1 MNIGLA
7 MEYSKE
13 QLNYFRICYVVTDVL
28 TEGLRIIFKQE
39 WDNRYGAT
47 TSGEWKDE
55 PRNGVDFK
63 NKESA
68 QNQKRNARLLT
79 TMIGGNRAEWDCTM
93 LFYAIL
99 YSDCIHS
106 LSPVVRSNV
115 DALRKFR
122 NEDFAHMSE
131 GNLSDLQFQNI
142 IGKVDTAFQA
152 LGLSTMKIQEI
163 KNQTSFPTEEL
174 KDVLK
179 MVDDLKQELQEKER
193 ERQVLEDQLNNDIS
207 PFCVLPPKP
216 SHDVTSRDREVAE
229 IMQQLREL
237 KTANK
242 DRLSYLYISENPG
255 SGKSQLAGLVA
266 ERFYKEIK
274 DLPDGTSFVMTIN
287 CESPDTVIESYVA
300 FSRHLKCPEYAVTI
314 ILHSDLTTNEK
325 ITNLRALIGT
335 NIGFYTSWLLV
346 LDNVTSL
353 SNVHVYLPE
362 AGNEMWA
369 RGQLLIITQD
379 TGSIPLASPF
389 SPHISISNGMHLGP
403 EDVETANSYH
413 KLGTMHEMLG
423 DLSQAKDY
431 HDRALEI
438 RLKKLGPE
446 HVDVASSYSHLGIVH
461 VMLCDLSQAKDCHDR
476 ALAIRLKK
484 LGPEHVDVA
493 SSYSHLGIVHV
504 MLCDLSQA
512 KDCHDRALA
521 IRLKKLG
528 PEHVDVASS
537 YSHLGSVHKKLGD
550 LSQAIVILYQ
560 LAL

>member
-1 MNIGLA
+1 MNIGMAL
-7 MEYSKE
+7 EYSKE
-13 QLNYFRICYVVTDVL
+13 QLNYFRICYVVTDAL
-28 TEGLRIIFKQE
+28 TEGLRIIFKRE

-47 TSGEWKDE
+47 TSREWKDE

-63 NKESA
+63 NMESA
-68 QNQKRNARLLT
+68 RNQKRHARLLT
-79 TMIGGNRAEWDCTM
+79 TMIGGNRAEWDWSM
-93 LFYAIL
+93 LVYAIL

-106 LSPVVRSNV
+106 LSPVVRTNV
-115 DALRKFR
+115 VALRSIR
-122 NEDFAHMSE
+122 TESVHISE
-131 GNLSDLQFQNI
+131 AFLSDLQFQDV
-142 IGKVDTAFQA
+142 IGRVDTAFQA

-174 KDVLK
+174 KNVLK
-179 MVDDLKQELQEKER
+179 MVDDPKQELQ
-193 ERQVLEDQLNNDIS
+193 VLVDQLNNDTS
-207 PFCVLPPKP
+207 PFCVLPSKP
-216 SHDVTSRDREVAE
+216 SHDVISRDREVAE

-242 DRLSYLYISENPG
+242 DRLSYLYISRNPG

-287 CESPDTVIESYVA
+287 CESPDTVLESYVA
-300 FSRHLKCPEYAVTI
+300 FSRHLKCPETAVTI
-314 ILHSDLTTNEK
+314 TLHSDLTTNEK
-325 ITNLRALIGT
+325 ITFLRTRIGMK
-335 NIGFYTSWLLV
+335 IGFYTSWLLV

-353 SNVHVYLPE
+353 SNVHVHLPE
-362 AGNEMWA
+362 AGNEMRA

-413 KLGTMHEMLG
+413 KLGTVHEMLG

-431 HDRALEI
+431 YDRALEI

-493 SSYSHLGIVHV
+493 SSYSHLGIVHE
-504 MLCDLSQA
+504 MLCYLSLA
-512 KDCHDRALA
+512 KDYHGRALA

-528 PEHVDVASS
+528 PEHVDVSSS

-550 LSQAIVILYQ
+550 LSQAKIV
-560 LAL
+560 

>member
-1 MNIGLA
+1 MA

-13 QLNYFRICYVVTDVL
+13 QLNLYKICYVATDVL

-39 WDNRYGAT
+39 WDNRYRAT

-68 QNQKRNARLLT
+68 RNQERNAHLLK
-79 TMIGGNRAEWDCTM
+79 TMIGGNRAEWDCRM

-106 LSPVVRSNV
+106 LSPVVRANV

-122 NEDFAHMSE
+122 NNNFAHMPKTH
-131 GNLSDLQFQNI
+131 LSDLEFRRI

-174 KDVLK
+174 KNVLK
-179 MVDDLKQELQEKER
+179 MVDDPKQELQ
-193 ERQVLEDQLNNDIS
+193 VLVDQLNNDTS
-207 PFCVLPPKP
+207 PFCVLPSKP
-216 SHDVTSRDREVAE
+216 SHDVISRDREVAE

-242 DRLSYLYISENPG
+242 DRLSYLYISRNPG

-287 CESPDTVIESYVA
+287 CESPDTVLESYVA
-300 FSRHLKCPEYAVTI
+300 FSRHLKCPETAVTI
-314 ILHSDLTTNEK
+314 TLHSDLTTNEK
-325 ITNLRALIGT
+325 ITFLRTRIGMK
-335 NIGFYTSWLLV
+335 IGFYTSWLLV

-353 SNVHVYLPE
+353 SNVHVHLPE
-362 AGNEMWA
+362 AGNEMRA

-413 KLGTMHEMLG
+413 KLGTVHEMLG

-431 HDRALEI
+431 YDRALEI

-493 SSYSHLGIVHV
+493 SSYSHLGIVHE
-504 MLCDLSQA
+504 MLCYLSLA
-512 KDCHDRALA
+512 KDYHGRALA

-528 PEHVDVASS
+528 PEHVDVSSS

-550 LSQAIVILYQ
+550 LSQAKIV
-560 LAL
+560 

>member
-1 MNIGLA
+1 MNIGMA

-28 TEGLRIIFKQE
+28 TEGLRIIFKRE
-39 WDNRYGAT
+39 WDNHYGAT
-47 TSGEWKDE
+47 TSGEWMDE
-55 PRNGVDFK
+55 PRNGVDFY

-68 QNQKRNARLLT
+68 RNQRRHARFLR
-79 TMIGGNRAEWDCTM
+79 TMIGGNRAEWNWSM
-93 LFYAIL
+93 LVYAIC
-99 YSDCIHS
+99 YSDCL
-106 LSPVVRSNV
+106 LSRSSDVRRYVADLRTVRSRS
-115 DALRKFR
+115 LRTTK
-122 NEDFAHMSE
+122 AS
-131 GNLSDLQFQNI
+131 LSDLGFYSFI
-142 IGKVDTAFQA
+142 TRVKTAFRA

-163 KNQTSFPTEEL
+163 ENQTSFPTEEL
-174 KDVLK
+174 KNFLK
-179 MVDDLKQELQEKER
+179 MVDEPKQEL
-193 ERQVLEDQLNNDIS
+193 QVLEDQLNNEIS

-216 SHDVTSRDREVAE
+216 SHDVISRDREVAE

-237 KTANK
+237 KAANK
-242 DRLSYLYISENPG
+242 DRLSYLYISGNPG

-287 CESPDTVIESYVA
+287 CESPDTVLESYVA

-353 SNVHVYLPE
+353 SNVHVHLPE

-403 EDVETANSYH
+403 ENVETANSYH
-413 KLGTMHEMLG
+413 KLGTVHEMLG

-438 RLKKLGPE
+438 RLKKLGSE

-493 SSYSHLGIVHV
+493 SSYSHLGIVHE
-504 MLCDLSQA
+504 MLCYLSLA
-512 KDCHDRALA
+512 KDYHGRALA

-537 YSHLGSVHKKLGD
+537 HSHLGSVHKKLGD
-550 LSQAIVILYQ
+550 LSQAKIV
-560 LAL
+560 

>member
-1 MNIGLA
+1 MA

-13 QLNYFRICYVVTDVL
+13 QLNYFRIRYVVTDVL
-28 TEGLRIIFKQE
+28 TEGLRIIFKRE
-39 WDNRYGAT
+39 WDNRYGA

-63 NKESA
+63 NMESA
-68 QNQKRNARLLT
+68 WNQRRNAHLLT
-79 TMIGGNRAEWDCTM
+79 TMIGGNRAEWDCRM
-93 LFYAIL
+93 LFHAIL

-106 LSPVVRSNV
+106 LSPVVRTNV
-115 DALRKFR
+115 DDLRKVR
-122 NEDFAHMSE
+122 TESVHISE
-131 GNLSDLQFQNI
+131 AFLSDLQFQDV
-142 IGKVDTAFQA
+142 IGRVDTAFQA

-174 KDVLK
+174 KNVLK
-179 MVDDLKQELQEKER
+179 MVDDPKQELQ
-193 ERQVLEDQLNNDIS
+193 VLVDQLNSDIS
-207 PFCVLPPKP
+207 PFCVLPSKP
-216 SHDVTSRDREVAE
+216 SHDVISRDREVAE

-242 DRLSYLYISENPG
+242 DRLSYVYILRNPG
-255 SGKSQLAGLVA
+255 SGKSQLASLVA

-287 CESPDTVIESYVA
+287 CESPDTVLESYVA

-314 ILHSDLTTNEK
+314 ILHSDLTTNGK

-335 NIGFYTSWLLV
+335 KIGFYTSWLLV

-353 SNVHVYLPE
+353 SNVHVHLPE

-379 TGSIPLASPF
+379 IGSIPLASPF

-413 KLGTMHEMLG
+413 KLGTVHEMQG

-493 SSYSHLGIVHV
+493 SSYSHLGIVHE
-504 MLCDLSQA
+504 MLCYLSLA
-512 KDCHDRALA
+512 KDYHGRALA
-521 IRLKKLG
+521 IRMKKLG

-550 LSQAIVILYQ
+550 LSQAKIV
-560 LAL
+560 